1 MDYNEILSRF
11 DVVGEAYVLVNVFEV
26 YIGYQKIK
34 IKILRDLRNGT
45 YSYSNSHHYH
55 GQTQVGPYMSS
66 RCVMMETET
75 EALNGAI
82 DELTAFY
89 NPTDSNARWIEAE
102 EF

>member
-1 MDYNEILSRF
+1 MDYNEMLSRF
-11 DVVGEAYVLVNVFEV
+11 DVVGEAYILVNIFEV

-55 GQTQVGPYMSS
+55 GKKQAGPYMSS
-66 RCVMMETET
+66 RCAMIKTEG
-75 EALNGAI
+75 EALSGAI

-89 NPTDSNARWIEAE
+89 NPADSNAKWIEVE